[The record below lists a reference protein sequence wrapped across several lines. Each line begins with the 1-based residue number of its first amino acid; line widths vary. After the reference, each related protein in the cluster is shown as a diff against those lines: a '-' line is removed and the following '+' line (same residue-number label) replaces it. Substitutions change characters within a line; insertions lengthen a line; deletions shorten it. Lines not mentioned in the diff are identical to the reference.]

1 MNAVL
6 CLNGWE
12 GRTETPVEIVG
23 ETPKRYRIRANKRIK
38 LAGRNRW
45 LEIGQTALVPK
56 YAVRPTKRAPDA
68 PKSAPVC
75 TCSMD
80 DGIHEWNCALEKAR
94 R

>member
-6 CLNGWE
+6 CLNSYA

-23 ETPKRYRIRANKRIK
+23 ETQKRYRIRASKRVK

-56 YAVRPTKRAPDA
+56 TAVRPTQRVPDA
-68 PKSAPVC
+68 GDSVA
-75 TCSMD
+75 
-80 DGIHEWNCALEKAR
+80 
-94 R
+94 

>member
-1 MNAVL
+1 MNQREWYFKILEWEEKDKRLNINYFTAVVL
-6 CLNGWE
+6 AEHL
-12 GRTETPVEIVG
+12 
-23 ETPKRYRIRANKRIK
+23 ANHDGG
-38 LAGRNRW
+38 L
-45 LEIGQTALVPK
+45 
-56 YAVRPTKRAPDA
+56 TKRPPDA